1 MAFIYTIAQLKDL
14 SALADLQSKFFLGE
28 ESIAKALDLSEDLY
42 RKYVTLMLPLSIR
55 RTMTYIALDQAR
67 GKIVGLAVD
76 FPQTLSDEELPAFPN
91 EISQFLAQLSTV
103 FKKLER
109 PLKQYATWR
118 KGKCARTMFIG
129 VDKPYRRMGVAT
141 ALQNYSEENSK
152 KLGFEM
158 LISDAINIKSEKTF
172 LRCGFQAINR
182 VEYKS
187 CGLPGFSRLSGTCTL
202 MLKLLVPQTSEEKSK
217 TVYG

>member
-14 SALADLQSKFFLGE
+14 SALADLQSKLFLGE
-28 ESIAKALDLSEDLY
+28 ESIPKALDLSEDLY

-91 EISQFLAQLSTV
+91 EISQFLGQLSTV

-109 PLKQYATWR
+109 PLKQYPA
-118 KGKCARTMFIG
+118 
-129 VDKPYRRMGVAT
+129 
-141 ALQNYSEENSK
+141 
-152 KLGFEM
+152 
-158 LISDAINIKSEKTF
+158 
-172 LRCGFQAINR
+172 
-182 VEYKS
+182 
-187 CGLPGFSRLSGTCTL
+187 
-202 MLKLLVPQTSEEKSK
+202 
-217 TVYG
+217 